1 MSMNPSENGDAIEI
15 RVDQVA
21 QLFHSLDPFPFNERD
36 LDADA
41 EEHIV
46 GWARELPRDRPI
58 EIRIHL
64 PAAEAASPA
73 ARDLGA
79 SIGRYFAYR
88 ADMLGREL
96 KELFRVGRL
105 SLLIGLAVLG
115 LCLGLGQAITGLFGP
130 SFVGRFV
137 EEGLIIVGWVANW
150 RPIAI
155 FLYDWWPI
163 ARRRR
168 LYRRLAAAAV
178 VVKPTG

>member
-1 MSMNPSENGDAIEI
+1 MNGNPNAESIEI
-15 RVDQVA
+15 RVDQIA

-46 GWARELPRDRPI
+46 GWARELPRDRPL

-64 PAAEAASPA
+64 PATEAASPA
-73 ARDLGA
+73 ARDLGT
-79 SIGRYFAYR
+79 SIARYFAYR

-96 KELFRVGRL
+96 KELFRVGRI
-105 SLLIGLAVLG
+105 SLLIGVGVLG
-115 LCLGLGQAITGLFGP
+115 VCLGVGQAITGLFGP
-130 SFVGRFV
+130 SFLGHFI
-137 EEGLIIVGWVANW
+137 EQGLIIVGWVANW

-155 FLYDWWPI
+155 FLYDWWPL

-168 LYRRLAAAAV
+168 LYQRLAAAAV
-178 VVKPTG
+178 IVKPTG